1 MVSLT
6 YQDLRKIFPN
16 AADAKLKASI
26 PYLNAAM
33 TEFGITTKKRVAAFL
48 SQIAVESAELKY
60 FSEIASGAAYE
71 GRKDLGNTQ
80 KGDGKRFKGR
90 GVIQLTGRANYR
102 EAGRD
107 LGLPLE
113 DSPEIVATP
122 AVAFRT
128 AGWFWK
134 KKGLNSLADRGDI
147 REVTRRVNGA
157 IVATTHYPERVAYY
171 QKALKVLPEELLAP
185 DTDVDE
191 PVKVE
196 ETETVQPEKTA
207 EKVGE
212 TPKSTEVKKEEGTE
226 VVPTPAPN
234 PAPEQIAAIP
244 PLPVQLPPFI
254 KKFLAWG
261 AGLSIP
267 GIGGLFTWF
276 QSNPSAVL
284 LLLGLLKW
292 FVIVVAA
299 IALVIVIYLGISKLY
314 YAKLANDLNKARLAN
329 FADPNTKN
337 VDFKGWKT
345 PASVDLQRGV
355 ADKPAEV
362 VVEVKAEEIK
372 NA

>member
-6 YQDLRKIFPN
+6 QADLRKIFPN
-16 AADAKLKASI
+16 AAESKLKASL

-33 TEFGITTKKRVAAFL
+33 TEFGITTKLRVAAFL

-90 GVIQLTGRANYR
+90 GVIQLTGRSNYR
-102 EAGRD
+102 EAGKD

-134 KKGLNSLADRGDI
+134 KKGLNALADKGDI

-157 IVATTHYPERVAYY
+157 IVATTHYPERVEYY
-171 QKALKVLPEELLAP
+171 KRALKVLPDNVLAEDTHKDAP
-185 DTDVDE
+185 D
-191 PVKVE
+191 
-196 ETETVQPEKTA
+196 VQPEKTV

-212 TPKSTEVKKEEGTE
+212 TPTAPEVKKEEGTE
-226 VVPTPAPN
+226 VVATPAPN
-234 PAPEQIAAIP
+234 PPPEKIAAIP

-254 KKFLAWG
+254 KKFLGWG

-267 GIGGLFTWF
+267 GLGGIFAWF
-276 QSNPSAVL
+276 QGNPSAVL
-284 LLLGLLKW
+284 LILGLLKW

-299 IALVIVIYLGISKLY
+299 IALIIIIYMGISKLY
-314 YAKLANDLNKARLAN
+314 YAKLANDLNKARLQN
-329 FADPNTKN
+329 FANPNTKN
-337 VDFKGWKT
+337 VDFSGWKT

-355 ADKPAEV
+355 AEKPAEV
-362 VVEVKAEEIK
+362 VEAKPEEKIQ